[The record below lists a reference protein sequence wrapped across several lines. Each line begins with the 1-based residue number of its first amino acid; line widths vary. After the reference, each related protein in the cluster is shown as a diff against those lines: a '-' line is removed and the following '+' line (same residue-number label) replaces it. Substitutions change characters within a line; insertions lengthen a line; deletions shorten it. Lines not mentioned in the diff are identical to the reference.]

1 MAGFLQKI
9 GNALNP
15 TSIED
20 IKGLISKR
28 NGLAKSNRFVV
39 FMSPPGAGLLA
50 GGAADLQGYIADA
63 ASGQFNVGQIFNDPR
78 DITLLCESCSLP
90 GITMNTV
97 DYPLA
102 GFRNTVKYATGY
114 TNEDIQ
120 FTFHITND
128 YYIKKLFEK
137 WSNSVI
143 NRRSYTVGY
152 DEDYKT
158 DVIIQQLNEINVP
171 VYGVK
176 LRGAFPL
183 SIDAIEL
190 SNANTDQTQRLTVT
204 MAYDEYTEEGALS
217 TVLSSGKEIFNVAKN
232 SFDRVSNFVN
242 R

>member
-114 TNEDIQ
+114 TN
-120 FTFHITND
+120 
-128 YYIKKLFEK
+128 
-137 WSNSVI
+137 
-143 NRRSYTVGY
+143 
-152 DEDYKT
+152 
-158 DVIIQQLNEINVP
+158 
-171 VYGVK
+171 
-176 LRGAFPL
+176 
-183 SIDAIEL
+183 
-190 SNANTDQTQRLTVT
+190 
-204 MAYDEYTEEGALS
+204 
-217 TVLSSGKEIFNVAKN
+217 
-232 SFDRVSNFVN
+232 
-242 R
+242 